1 MKPLTRLAPNGR
13 LWHASLSMKRR
24 VLLADDHEIVVEG
37 LRRILEPKYDL
48 VAAVADGRELLAEA
62 EKLRPDVIVTDI
74 SMPSLN
80 GLEAV
85 RQLKKQGVRA
95 KIVFLTMHA
104 DADLATEAF
113 AAGAVGYVL
122 KSSAGRELIDAI
134 ETVLEG
140 RVYLTPQIQQSVLE
154 AFMKVGGEREK
165 ASIELTKRQR
175 EVLQL
180 VAEGRTMKEIAATLD
195 VSPRTVESHKYDL
208 MQKLGVKTT
217 AELIQYAIK
226 RSIISV

>member
-1 MKPLTRLAPNGR
+1 
-13 LWHASLSMKRR
+13 MKRR

-37 LRRILEPKYDL
+37 LKRILETKYEL

-74 SMPSLN
+74 SMPLLN
-80 GLEAV
+80 GIDAV
-85 RQLKKQGVRA
+85 RQLKKKGLRA

-113 AAGAVGYVL
+113 AAGAAGYVL
-122 KSSAGRELIDAI
+122 KSSAGRELVDAI
-134 ETVLEG
+134 DTVLDG
-140 RVYLTPQIQQSVLE
+140 RVYLTPHIQQGVLE
-154 AFMKVGGEREK
+154 AFMKAGGEREK
-165 ASIELTKRQR
+165 ASIELTQRQR

-180 VAEGRTMKEIAATLD
+180 VAEGLTMKEIASTLD

-208 MQKLGVKTT
+208 MQKLGVRTT

-226 RSIISV
+226 RSIISI

>member
-1 MKPLTRLAPNGR
+1 M
-13 LWHASLSMKRR
+13 WHASLSMKRR

-48 VAAVADGRELLAEA
+48 VAAVANGRELLAEA
-62 EKLRPDVIVTDI
+62 DKLRPDVIVTDI

-80 GLEAV
+80 GLDAV

-95 KIVFLTMHA
+95 KVVFLTMHA

-134 ETVLEG
+134 DTVLEG
-140 RVYLTPQIQQSVLE
+140 RVYLTPQIQQGVLE
-154 AFMKVGGEREK
+154 AFMKAGGEREK

-180 VAEGRTMKEIAATLD
+180 VAEGLTMKEIAATLD